1 MLCAFSG
8 HPDKLV
14 QWVTNGT
21 INAERR
27 TGEMNIHRCRCNRQ
41 REEEVGG
48 GGMTVREGGAPRGLA
63 VLSRDKN
70 GRQASSPSVSGEH
83 IVGVSEAV
91 AAR

>member
-1 MLCAFSG
+1 MKRTSTGAVVIG
-8 HPDKLV
+8 
-14 QWVTNGT
+14 
-21 INAERR
+21 ERER
-27 TGEMNIHRCRCNRQ
+27 GR
-41 REEEVGG
+41 G
-48 GGMTVREGGAPRGLA
+48 REGWGGERVGRWGATGLA